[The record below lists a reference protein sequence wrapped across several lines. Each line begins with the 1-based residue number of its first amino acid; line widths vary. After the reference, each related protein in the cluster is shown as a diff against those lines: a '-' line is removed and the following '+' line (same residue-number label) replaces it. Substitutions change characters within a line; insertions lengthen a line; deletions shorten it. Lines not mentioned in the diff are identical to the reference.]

1 MKYKNIKVFSHNLT
15 HSFMSF
21 NNYETREYLLN
32 LVKQT
37 NKSKISIFWIIQSNQ
52 NKEEFNEVCKK
63 SIEFYKNWIPVLM
76 NQHNVEGNSVI
87 ELRTDIYLSQSSD
100 VIIQAYAKDVNGKE
114 YIQDITYQL

>member
-37 NKSKISIFWIIQSNQ
+37 NKSKISIFWINQSVQNQ
-52 NKEEFNEVCKK
+52 EEFNQSCKR
-63 SIEFYKNWIPVLM
+63 SIKFYKNWIPVLM
-76 NQHNVEGNSVI
+76 KQHEIEDESVI

-114 YIQDITYQL
+114 YIQDIIYQL